1 MRIKPLLDHL
11 DREDPGGVL
20 GLYLFGSGAAGG
32 LKPDSDVDLL
42 LVTRRS
48 LGEDERGALVSL
60 LLRLSGW
67 RGHADR
73 FPGAADRRPIEL
85 TGIVA
90 GDEPSRRDFQ
100 YGEWLREEF
109 VEGCL
114 PGPAEDPDVVILAAT
129 AHAAHRVLRGPA
141 LAEVVDPV
149 PPDRLRDAA
158 LGVIPGLLS
167 EIEGDERN
175 VLLTLARIV
184 VTVETGRIVSK
195 DTAAALVGGGVLLE
209 RARAGYLG
217 TASDDWTGLSA
228 EVASLASALADRAR
242 GV

>member
-1 MRIKPLLDHL
+1 MRIEPLLDHL
-11 DREDPGGVL
+11 
-20 GLYLFGSGAAGG
+20 
-32 LKPDSDVDLL
+32 L
-42 LVTRRS
+42 LVARRS
-48 LGEDERGALVSL
+48 LDEEERPALVSLL

-67 RGHADR
+67 RGHVDR
-73 FPGAADRRPIEL
+73 FPDAVDRRPVEL

-90 GDEPSRRDFQ
+90 GGEPARREFQ

-109 VEGCL
+109 VEGRL

-129 AHAAHRVLRGPA
+129 AHAAHRVLCGAA

-149 PPDRLRDAA
+149 PPDQLREAA

-195 DTAAALVGGGVLLE
+195 DTAAEMVDGGVLLE
-209 RARAGYLG
+209 RAG
-217 TASDDWTGLSA
+217 
-228 EVASLASALADRAR
+228 
-242 GV
+242 GVPRHGFR